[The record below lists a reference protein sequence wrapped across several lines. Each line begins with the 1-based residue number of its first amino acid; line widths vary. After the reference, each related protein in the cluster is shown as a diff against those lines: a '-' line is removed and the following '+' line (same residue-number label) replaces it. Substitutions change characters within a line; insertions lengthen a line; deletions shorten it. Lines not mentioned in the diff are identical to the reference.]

1 MASRRGSTNYRG
13 RGGPRGGSSRGNTG
27 GGGGNFSSGGRFR
40 KTKTI
45 AASSLLATDGTSSGE
60 EKFEAIRL
68 ANEIDERMGFA
79 RFESGPRKVGWLINM
94 HSVSSLWSRE
104 AATRKRRG
112 RGEGGGK
119 ANWVTGRRPF

>member
-13 RGGPRGGSSRGNTG
+13 RGESSRG
-27 GGGGNFSSGGRFR
+27 GGGGANFSSKGRFR

-68 ANEIDERMGFA
+68 ANEIDEKMGFA

-94 HSVSSLWSRE
+94 HSVSYGPE
-104 AATRKRRG
+104 VPRG
-112 RGEGGGK
+112 CGGGGSGSGG
-119 ANWVTGRRPF
+119 GR

>member
-13 RGGPRGGSSRGNTG
+13 RSGSSRGGGG

-40 KTKTI
+40 RTKTI
-45 AASSLLATDGTSSGE
+45 TASSLLATDGTNSGE

-68 ANEIDERMGFA
+68 ANEIDEKMGFA

-94 HSVSSLWSRE
+94 HSVSSYGPEVRRRE
-104 AATRKRRG
+104 GKDV
-112 RGEGGGK
+112 GEG
-119 ANWVTGRRPF
+119 

>member
-13 RGGPRGGSSRGNTG
+13 RGESARG
-27 GGGGNFSSGGRFR
+27 GGGGSGGSNFSSKGRFR

-68 ANEIDERMGFA
+68 ANEIDEKMGFV

-94 HSVSSLWSRE
+94 HSVSYGPEVR
-104 AATRKRRG
+104 RRRRRRG
-112 RGEGGGK
+112 MLIGY
-119 ANWVTGRRPF
+119 W

>member
-1 MASRRGSTNYRG
+1 MASRRGTNYRG
-13 RGGPRGGSSRGNTG
+13 RGGPRGGSSRGSG
-27 GGGGNFSSGGRFR
+27 GNNFSSGGRFR

-68 ANEIDERMGFA
+68 ANEIDEKMGFA

-94 HSVSSLWSRE
+94 HSVSSLWFRE
-104 AATRKRRG
+104 AATRKM
-112 RGEGGGK
+112 GEGVEG
-119 ANWVTGRRPF
+119 

>member
-13 RGGPRGGSSRGNTG
+13 RGESARGGS
-27 GGGGNFSSGGRFR
+27 GGGGNFSSKGRFR

-45 AASSLLATDGTSSGE
+45 AASSLLATDGTGSGE

-68 ANEIDERMGFA
+68 ANEIDEKMGFA

-94 HSVSSLWSRE
+94 HSVSYGPE
-104 AATRKRRG
+104 VRRG
-112 RGEGGGK
+112 RKAEREGGREGGR
-119 ANWVTGRRPF
+119 ANWVPVDDS